1 MTIPIKAHF
10 SGGVHNDSGQE
21 YAAMKLLRGMSLA
34 LMALAF
40 VFVQTGRTFAEYPDK
55 PIRLLLP
62 FPAGGA
68 VDIVARVM
76 AATMA
81 EDLGKPI
88 LIENKSGAGGIVA
101 TDAVAKSLP
110 DGYTLLLTTPN
121 HTINAALQKSLPYDT
136 EKDLVPVSVIATVPE
151 VLVSN
156 PEAPFKTFAE
166 FVVYAKQNPGKLN
179 YASAGVGT
187 LPHLTMELLLERL
200 GVKATHVPYRGAAPA
215 MTDLLA
221 NVVQLKLDTYATSH
235 PQVAAGRLRML
246 GIASSHRSK
255 LMPDVPT
262 IAELGVPGYEGN
274 LWIGMMAP
282 AGTPRAVIDKLA
294 AASAKAAQAPL
305 VVARLQHDGV
315 DPVGGTPAEFGA
327 LIAREIPQWR
337 DLAKAA
343 HIKLQ

>member
-1 MTIPIKAHF
+1 
-10 SGGVHNDSGQE
+10 
-21 YAAMKLLRGMSLA
+21 MKVSRTVSLA
-34 LMALAF
+34 LTALAL
-40 VFVQTGRTFAEYPDK
+40 VLAQTIPGFAEYPER

-76 AATMA
+76 AAQMA

-88 LIENKSGAGGIVA
+88 VIENKAGAGGIVA
-101 TDAVAKSLP
+101 TDAVAKSAP
-110 DGYTLLLTTPN
+110 DGYTILLTTPN
-121 HTINAALQKSLPYDT
+121 HTINAALQPKLPYDT
-136 EKDLVPVSVIATVPE
+136 EKDLVPISVIATVPE

-156 PEAPFKTFAE
+156 PDAPFKTFQE
-166 FVVYAKQNPGKLN
+166 FVAYAKQNPGKLN

-187 LPHLTMELLLERL
+187 LPHLTMELLLQRV
-200 GVKATHVPYRGAAPA
+200 GVKVTHVPYRGAAPA

-235 PQVAAGRLRML
+235 PQVAAGKLRML

-262 IAELGVPGYEGN
+262 IAEMGLPGYEGN

-282 AGTPRAVIDKLA
+282 AGTPQAVIDKLA
-294 AASAKAAQAPL
+294 AAGAKAARTPK
-305 VVARLQHDGV
+305 VVERLQRDGV
-315 DPVGGTPAEFGA
+315 EPVGGTPADMRA

-343 HIKLQ
+343 NIKLQ